1 MSKMWSLKKNIM
13 TAAASKMKKKAA
25 PEVKDQTKS
34 AAEED
39 KSVLATRYMTF
50 EEGQLLVLQHLPHRP
65 IRDYQ
70 AFKPQATERARPLP
84 PLQWDS

>member
-13 TAAASKMKKKAA
+13 TAAASKMKKKPAT
-25 PEVKDQTKS
+25 EVKDQTKS
-34 AAEED
+34 AAEEED

-50 EEGQLLVLQHLPHRP
+50 EEEQLLVLQHLPHRP

-84 PLQWDS
+84 PL